1 MGNYKRVVLWG
12 TIAVVL
18 LTAAIVVLFLNL
30 SDKGGRG
37 SFTVS
42 SEEVSVYNGVPSDAV
57 VIIDFK
63 HLGEYA
69 PLLQDTSSFACGILD
84 KDNALVRFQHQL
96 LGYSGISN
104 VPMLQSLHYSAKNS
118 VSFLQVACLKGAD
131 TDGVRSIL
139 QGAGN
144 PKRRYNDVVIYT
156 LPDGLYAAL
165 HMDLLL
171 ASTSSYVLESSIR
184 HLENNTSI
192 LDNSEFEHILGEN
205 GASSAVYINHN
216 QIGKLFSGAVA
227 RDFLGYSDFVMKFA
241 SWSCFPVTVG
251 PGKLV
256 LSGEMHNGEDESRF
270 SNLFGDLNGRKTAMG
285 KVLPSSVVFA
295 VSLPV
300 SSMHDYLKGH
310 RLYLEM
316 QKKVGSFAYMQ
327 KVAKGDNGVEPRAW
341 VDSLE
346 IEELVSAY
354 CKFGEKCE
362 WLTLVRGKQSF
373 GINNVISAVVD
384 RDKVE
389 EPRPF
394 RYKGYIASVFGELFS
409 HCSEE
414 YMLKLGPWTVLGPK
428 KILDDFANGSAIYF
442 NLEDYLSQTP
452 VKDFLGKEAS
462 VKILANIKE
471 GGDSVLKV
479 LKPYPAAALARQLQQ
494 KNFGY
499 VVADIQQKEGQAAMD
514 IEYYSTMLEKLPQPK
529 VKESDV
535 EMNFAIDS
543 TISLP
548 EGPYMVKDVA
558 KKSDAYLEQL
568 PNMRLRYMDAN
579 KKGVWAIPFD
589 TPICGYV
596 EQVDLY
602 NNGRLQ
608 MLFVSGNKVYL
619 LDRMGRFVYGYPAKL
634 QKGVVLGPSLLEE
647 ANGHKYS
654 FVVLNSD
661 NTVSWYDISGK
672 RMEGFK
678 DLVSPEFIKELPELV
693 KIGGIQYWILKAPSQ
708 LLVFTKEGERLEF
721 AEKERKKKIDRE
733 SEVVF
738 ASDGVF
744 KIKCTDGKEYLWTL
758 ATGKLKRL

>member
-30 SDKGGRG
+30 SDKGGKGR
-37 SFTVS
+37 FAVS
-42 SEEVSVYNGVPSDAV
+42 SEEVSVYSGVPSDAV
-57 VIIDFK
+57 VIVDFK

-69 PLLQDTSSFACGILD
+69 PLLQDTLSFACGILD
-84 KDNALVRFQHQL
+84 RDNALVKFQQRL
-96 LGYSGISN
+96 LDYSELAN
-104 VPMLQSLHYSAKNS
+104 APMLQSLHYSAKNS
-118 VSFLQVACLKGAD
+118 VSFLQVIGLRGIDQENIKR
-131 TDGVRSIL
+131 TI

-144 PKRRYNDVVIYT
+144 AKRRYNDVAIYT
-156 LPDGLYAAL
+156 LPDGLFAAL
-165 HMDLLL
+165 HNDLLL

-184 HLENNTSI
+184 HLENSTSI
-192 LDNSEFEHILGEN
+192 LDKPEFEYLLKEN
-205 GASSAVYINHN
+205 GATSGIYVNHN

-241 SWSCFPVTVG
+241 SWSCYPMTIG
-251 PGKLV
+251 PGKLA
-256 LSGEMHNGEDESRF
+256 LRGEMYNGTDESRF
-270 SNLFGDLNGRKTAMG
+270 SNLFAELNGRKSAMG
-285 KVLPSSVVFA
+285 EVLPSSAVFA

-316 QKKVGSFAYMQ
+316 QKKVGSFAYLQ
-327 KVAKGDNGVEPRAW
+327 KMAMGDTGVEPVAW
-341 VDSLE
+341 IDSLE

-362 WLTLVRGKQSF
+362 WITLIRGKQSF
-373 GINNVISAVVD
+373 GINNVISAVVE

-389 EPRPF
+389 EPQPF
-394 RYKGYIASVFGELFS
+394 RYKGYVASVFGELFS

-414 YMLKLGPWTVLGPK
+414 YMLKLGAWTILGPK
-428 KILDDFANGSAIYF
+428 KVLDDFANGSAIWF

-452 VKDFLGKEAS
+452 VKDFLGREAS
-462 VKILANIKE
+462 VKMLANIKE
-471 GGDSVLKV
+471 GGDSILQVF
-479 LKPYPAAALARQLQQ
+479 KPYPAAALSRQLQQ

-499 VVADIQQKEGQAAMD
+499 LVADLQQKDGRVAMD
-514 IEYYSTMLEKLPQPK
+514 VEYYSTMLEKLPQPK
-529 VKESDV
+529 VKESEV

-543 TISLP
+543 TINLP
-548 EGPYMVKDVA
+548 EGPFLVKDVT

-579 KKGVWAIPFD
+579 RKGVWAIPFD
-589 TPICGYV
+589 TPLCGYV
-596 EQVDLY
+596 QQVDLY
-602 NNGRLQ
+602 SNGRLQ

-619 LDRMGRFVYGYPAKL
+619 LDRLGRFVYGYPAKL
-634 QKGVVLGPSLLEE
+634 QKSVVLGPALLEGV
-647 ANGHKYS
+647 NGHKYS

-672 RMEGFK
+672 KMEGFK
-678 DLVSPEFIKELPELV
+678 DLVSPEFVKELPQLV
-693 KIGGIQYWILKAPSQ
+693 KIGGTQYWVLRAPSQ

-721 AEKERKKKIDRE
+721 AQKEKKKKIDRE
-733 SEVVF
+733 SEVEY

>member
-30 SDKGGRG
+30 SGKGNRG
-37 SFTVS
+37 GFTVS
-42 SEEVSVYNGVPSDAV
+42 PEEVSVYNGVPTDAV

-63 HLGEYA
+63 HLNEYA

-84 KDNALVRFQHQL
+84 KDNALVKFQQQL
-96 LGYSGISN
+96 IDNSGIAN
-104 VPMLQSLHYSAKNS
+104 APMLQSLHYSAKNS
-118 VSFLQVACLKGAD
+118 VSFLQVTGLKGMD
-131 TDGVRSIL
+131 TESIMRVL
-139 QGAGN
+139 LGAGN

-171 ASTSSYVLESSIR
+171 ASTSSYILESSIR

-192 LDNSEFEHILGEN
+192 LDNSEFEYNLKQYGS
-205 GASSAVYINHN
+205 SSAVYINHN

-241 SWSCFPVTVG
+241 SWSCFPMTVE
-251 PGKLV
+251 PGKLA
-256 LSGEMHNGEDESRF
+256 LRGKMYNGEDESRF
-270 SNLFGDLNGRKTAMG
+270 SNLFDELNGRKSAMG

-310 RLYLEM
+310 GLYLEM

-327 KVAKGDNGVEPRAW
+327 KVAKGTNGIEPRAW

-362 WLTLVRGKQSF
+362 WITLVRGKQSF

-389 EPRPF
+389 EPQPF
-394 RYKGYIASVFGELFS
+394 RYQGYVASVFGNLFS

-452 VKDFLGKEAS
+452 VKDFLDKEAS

-471 GGDSVLKV
+471 GGDSVLQV
-479 LKPYPAAALARQLQQ
+479 LKPYPAAALARQLHQ

-499 VVADIQQKEGQAAMD
+499 IVADIQQKDGQATMD
-514 IEYYSTMLEKLPQPK
+514 IEYYSTMLDNLPQPK
-529 VKESDV
+529 VKETDV

-543 TISLP
+543 TINLP

-579 KKGVWAIPFD
+579 KKGVWAIPFE

-596 EQVDLY
+596 EQIDLY

-608 MLFVSGNKVYL
+608 MLFVSGSKVYL
-619 LDRMGRFVYGYPAKL
+619 LDRMGRFVYGYPSKL
-634 QKGVVLGPSLLEE
+634 QKNVVLGPSVIEGE
-647 ANGHKYS
+647 NGHKYS
-654 FVVLNSD
+654 FVVLNGD

-672 RMEGFK
+672 KMEGFK
-678 DLVSPEFIKELPELV
+678 DLVSPEFVKELPELV
-693 KIGGIQYWILKAPSQ
+693 KIGDNKYWVLKAPSQ
-708 LLVFTKEGERLEF
+708 LLVFTKEGDRLEF
-721 AEKERKKKIDRE
+721 AQKEKKKKIDRD
-733 SEVVF
+733 SEVNF

>member
-12 TIAVVL
+12 TMAVIL
-18 LTAAIVVLFLNL
+18 LVAAIVILFLNL
-30 SDKGGRG
+30 SNKGGRG
-37 SFTVS
+37 NFTVS

-69 PLLQDTSSFACGILD
+69 PLLQDTLSFACGILD
-84 KDNALVRFQHQL
+84 RENALVKFQQTL
-96 LGYSGISN
+96 LDYSELSN
-104 VPMLQSLHYSAKNS
+104 APMLYSLHYSAKNS
-118 VSFLQVACLKGAD
+118 VSFLQVTALKGAD
-131 TDGVRSIL
+131 QEGVKRTI

-144 PKRRYNDVVIYT
+144 AKRRYNDVVIYT
-156 LPDGLYAAL
+156 LPDGLYASL

-184 HLENNTSI
+184 HLENSTSI
-192 LDNSEFEHILGEN
+192 LDKPEFEKLLKEH
-205 GASSAVYINHN
+205 GASSGVYVNHN

-241 SWSCFPVTVG
+241 SWSCFPIAVE
-251 PGKLV
+251 PGKLA
-256 LSGEMHNGEDESRF
+256 LKGEMYNGTDESRF
-270 SNLFGDLNGRKTAMG
+270 SNLFGELYGRKTAMG

-295 VSLPV
+295 VSIPV

-316 QKKVGSFAYMQ
+316 QKKVGSFAYLQ
-327 KVAKGDNGVEPRAW
+327 KIAMGDSGLEPREW
-341 VDSLE
+341 VDSME

-362 WLTLVRGKQSF
+362 WITLVRGKQSF

-384 RDKVE
+384 RDKIE
-389 EPRPF
+389 EPQPF
-394 RYKGYIASVFGELFS
+394 GYKGYIASVFGELFS

-462 VKILANIKE
+462 VKMLANIKE
-471 GGDSVLKV
+471 GGDSILQVF
-479 LKPYPAAALARQLQQ
+479 KPYSAAALSRQLQQ

-499 VVADIQQKEGQAAMD
+499 VVADIQQKDGTAAMD

-543 TISLP
+543 TINLP
-548 EGPYMVKDVA
+548 DGPYLVKDVV

-579 KKGVWAIPFD
+579 RKGVWAIPFD
-589 TPICGYV
+589 TPLCGYV
-596 EQVDLY
+596 HQVDLY

-608 MLFVSGNKVYL
+608 MLFTSGNKVYL
-619 LDRMGRFVYGYPAKL
+619 LDRVGRFVYGYPAKL
-634 QKGVVLGPSLLEE
+634 QKEVVLGPALLEDI
-647 ANGHKYS
+647 NGQKYS

-672 RMEGFK
+672 KMEGFK
-678 DLVSPEFIKELPELV
+678 DLVSPEFVKELPQLV
-693 KIGGIQYWILKAPSQ
+693 KIGGKQYWVLRAPSQ
-708 LLVFTKEGERLEF
+708 LLVFTKEGERLQF
-721 AEKERKKKIDRE
+721 SEKERKKKIERE
-733 SEVVF
+733 SEVEF